1 MAAKTTAKTTALPRP
16 RALLAI
22 VHAPAFRF
30 PAAQGDAP
38 VAEVMTASELL
49 AAEGGKAKAK
59 KGNAGSARV
68 PAPRRPESGIM
79 ASSKSKEYAASL
91 LRRLYDT
98 DTETADE
105 LIADLEGKN
114 QNYVSRI
121 IDNLMAI
128 LASEP
133 EPISPQQIAYA
144 RNLYYARFI
153 KNDGTRDAD
162 LDAAFEAK
170 LAAMTKD
177 EGKRI
182 IDTMLRLPEHPA
194 AVAAKREAEKLH
206 AVTEGMYRLPNG
218 DIYKVQKAVHG
229 SGQLYAKKL
238 VKLEE
243 PTTVRGQEA
252 HYAFEIARGAIRA
265 LRPEYRM
272 TREDAKEFGDLY
284 GCCCRCGTV
293 LTDEASIERG
303 LGPICA
309 EKF

>member
-1 MAAKTTAKTTALPRP
+1 MAAKTATPRP

-22 VHAPAFRF
+22 VHAPAIQYRT
-30 PAAQGDAP
+30 ASGDAP
-38 VAEVMTASELL
+38 VAEVMTAHELMV
-49 AAEGGKAKAK
+49 AEGGKAKTK
-59 KGNAGSARV
+59 KGGNAGAARI
-68 PAPRRPESGIM
+68 PAPRRPESGVL
-79 ASSKSKEYAASL
+79 ASTSSKNYAASL

-98 DTETADE
+98 DTETAGE

-114 QNYVSRI
+114 QNYVGRI
-121 IDNLMAI
+121 IDNLLAI
-128 LASEP
+128 LACEP

-194 AVAAKREAEKLH
+194 AVTARREAEKLH

-218 DIYKVQKAVHG
+218 DIYKVQKAIHG

-252 HYAFEIARGAIRA
+252 HYAFEMARGAIKA

-293 LTDEASIERG
+293 LTDEKSRDLG
-303 LGPICA
+303 LGPVCA

>member
-1 MAAKTTAKTTALPRP
+1 MAAKTAHRP

-22 VHAPAFRF
+22 VHAPALRFRVTEGEV
-30 PAAQGDAP
+30 P
-38 VAEVMTASELL
+38 EVMTDRELVL
-49 AAEGGKAKAK
+49 ALSDKTAKGKKA
-59 KGNAGSARV
+59 GNAGSARV
-68 PAPRRPESGIM
+68 PAPRKPTEGVM
-79 ASSKSKEYAASL
+79 ASTPSKEFAAKL
-91 LRRLYDT
+91 LRRLYGEDAA
-98 DTETADE
+98 TAEE

-121 IDNLMAI
+121 IDNLQAL

-133 EPISPQQIAYA
+133 EPITAPQIAKA
-144 RNLYYARFI
+144 RNLYYTRFI

-170 LAAMTKD
+170 LVTMTKE

-182 IDTMLRLPEHPA
+182 IDTMLQLPEHPA
-194 AVAAKREAEKLH
+194 AVAAKREAEALH

-229 SGQLYAKKL
+229 SGHLYAKKL

-252 HYAFEIARGAIRA
+252 HYAFEMARGAIKA

-284 GCCCRCGTV
+284 GACVKCGKT
-293 LTDEASIERG
+293 LTDEASIKRG
-303 LGPICA
+303 IGPKCN
-309 EKF
+309 ESF

>member
-1 MAAKTTAKTTALPRP
+1 MAAKTALPRP

-22 VHAPAFRF
+22 VHAPAIQYRG
-30 PAAQGDAP
+30 AQGDAP
-38 VAEVMTASELL
+38 AAEVMTDHELAVAL
-49 AAEGGKAKAK
+49 APKGKAK
-59 KGNAGSARV
+59 KGNAGMARI
-68 PAPRRPESGIM
+68 PAPRKPESGIM
-79 ASSKSKEYAASL
+79 ASTKSREFAASL
-91 LRRLYDT
+91 LRRLYADDT
-98 DTETADE
+98 QTADE
-105 LIADLEGKN
+105 LIADLDGKN

-121 IDNLMAI
+121 IDNLQA
-128 LASEP
+128 LLTNEP
-133 EPISPQQIAYA
+133 EPISVKQVAMA

-153 KNDGTRDAD
+153 KEDGTRDAD

-206 AVTEGMYRLPNG
+206 AVTEGMYQMPNG
-218 DIYKVQKAVHG
+218 DIYKVQRAIHG

-243 PTTVRGQEA
+243 PTLVRNQET
-252 HYAFEIARGAIRA
+252 HYAFERAYGAVKA

-272 TREDAKEFGDLY
+272 TREDAKRFGDLY

-293 LTDEASIERG
+293 LTDEASRDRG